1 MEARGLPAP
10 YWGQRKDDARLN
22 FSLQQKGRIWT
33 VGIASNLLFTVMVDV
48 NPVVPL

>member
-33 VGIASNLLFTVMVDV
+33 VGIASNLLFTAMVGI
-48 NPVVPL
+48 NPVVP

>member
-22 FSLQQKGRIWT
+22 FSLQQKGRVWT

-48 NPVVPL
+48 NPVVP